1 MLLNDKIALVT
12 GGGRG
17 LGQTLSL
24 ALARA
29 GADVVLT
36 GRSLEPLEKTK
47 AEVEALGRRAM
58 AVSMDIADAQSVQQ
72 GAEQILSQVGRV
84 DILVNNAAIGGP
96 SGPLWALDPA
106 EWQETIDTNLTGVFL
121 CCRVFL
127 PAMLERK
134 SGSIIIIGSMTG
146 KRPLLNRTPYAAS
159 KIALVGLARTL
170 AWETGPYGIR
180 VNVISPGPMEGDRLK
195 WVFETQAK
203 EQGLTVEAARQRMA
217 NASPLNQFV
226 STEHVAQTAIF
237 LASDLAG
244 SITGEDINVSA
255 GIAMY

>member
-1 MLLNDKIALVT
+1 MLLKDKIALVT

-17 LGQTLSL
+17 LGQTLSM
-24 ALARA
+24 AFARA

-58 AVSMDIADAQSVQQ
+58 AVSMDIAAVQSVQQ
-72 GAEQILSQVGRV
+72 GAEQILSQFGRV

-121 CCRVFL
+121 CCRAFL

-134 SGSIIIIGSMTG
+134 SGSIILIGSMTG

-180 VNVISPGPMEGDRLK
+180 VNLISPGPMEGDRLK

-226 STEHVAQTAIF
+226 STEHVAQTAVF